1 MAQLFIA
8 DLVLVLI
15 EFLCILLVFQ
25 ISEMHNSAQELQ
37 RTAYSKNNT
46 NKKEVSI
53 TKAYFFFIKI
63 IYLLQYQHQL
73 SYLNK

>member
-8 DLVLVLI
+8 DLVLALI

-53 TKAYFFFIKI
+53 DYTKDSK
-63 IYLLQYQHQL
+63 
-73 SYLNK
+73 SVTVKTKS